1 MSLPASPLKQGFGS
15 VILADEEYVGKMLAV
30 SYCEC
35 DNVPWGLIAYKKCL
49 HPAAKELTSEA
60 QLSGSGSQLIELKA
74 LKSKN

>member
-35 DNVPWGLIAYKKCL
+35 DNVP
-49 HPAAKELTSEA
+49 
-60 QLSGSGSQLIELKA
+60 
-74 LKSKN
+74 